1 MARSKFSNG
10 DTVRFISVWY
20 PGHPH
25 HRGIVVGY
33 RVTHYETTR
42 ARRIDSRLN
51 YKVQCE
57 CGAMLYPKAEHMM
70 LLSTPIDAPPEDIL
84 VSRYQYFLRM
94 IGVPGDQEDLKSQ
107 TRSVLKP
114 LKKRTR
120 DIIEQRFGLDGG
132 DKKSLQTIAETL
144 CVTKQNIQEIERRA
158 IKKLQRIANEN

>member
-1 MARSKFSNG
+1 
-10 DTVRFISVWY
+10 
-20 PGHPH
+20 
-25 HRGIVVGY
+25 
-33 RVTHYETTR
+33 
-42 ARRIDSRLN
+42 
-51 YKVQCE
+51 
-57 CGAMLYPKAEHMM
+57 M